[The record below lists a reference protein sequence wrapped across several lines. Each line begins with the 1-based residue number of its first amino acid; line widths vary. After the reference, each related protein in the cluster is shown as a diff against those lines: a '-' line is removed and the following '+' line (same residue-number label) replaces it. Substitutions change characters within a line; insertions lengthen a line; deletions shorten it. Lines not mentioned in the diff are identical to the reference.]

1 MARNKKRKGI
11 SLSIYL
17 PEPTTILVAV
27 LSFLIGFLYRKYN
40 DNESIKDS
48 FDEGFNKG
56 EQNVIKSLAQL
67 TRGEQEIELFRSK
80 VDR

>member
-1 MARNKKRKGI
+1 M
-11 SLSIYL
+11 SIYL

-48 FDEGFNKG
+48 FDEGFKKG